1 MFKNHFERAID
12 CGVVHCFGGG
22 GGYVA
27 PAPAPPQKSDADVQA
42 AMEKERALARLRKG
56 RSSTIL
62 TSGLGL
68 EDAGTKKTLLGQ

>member
-1 MFKNHFERAID
+1 M
-12 CGVVHCFGGG
+12 CFGGG
-22 GGYVA
+22 SVA
-27 PAPAPPQKSDADVQA
+27 PAVVTPAPKVSDADVQA
-42 AMEKERALARLRKG
+42 SMEKERALARLRKG

>member
-1 MFKNHFERAID
+1 M
-12 CGVVHCFGGG
+12 CGGG

-27 PAPAPPQKSDADVQA
+27 PAMETPKKSDVEVQA
-42 AMEKERALARLRKG
+42 AMEKERALARMRKG

-68 EDAGTKKTLLGQ
+68 DNSAGKPTLLGG

>member
-1 MFKNHFERAID
+1 M
-12 CGVVHCFGGG
+12 CGGG

-27 PAPAPPQKSDADVQA
+27 PATETPKASNAEVQA

-68 EDAGTKKTLLGQ
+68 EDPGTKKTLLGG

>member
-1 MFKNHFERAID
+1 MLERLIRL
-12 CGVVHCFGGG
+12 GIVNCFGGG
-22 GGYVA
+22 GGGYTA
-27 PAPAPPQKSDADVQA
+27 PAMETPKKSNAEVQA

-68 EDAGTKKTLLGQ
+68 DDSSGKKTLLGA

>member
-1 MFKNHFERAID
+1 M
-12 CGVVHCFGGG
+12 CGGG

-27 PAPAPPQKSDADVQA
+27 PAPAVPKTSDAEVQA
-42 AMEKERALARLRKG
+42 AMEKERELARLRKG

-68 EDAGTKKTLLGQ
+68 ENTGKATLLGG